1 MSHVWNDINTVPS
14 VIEFF
19 SIKNTFLIAH
29 DIFGEYIRN
38 RISTITISLRLRIAC
53 GVKRRS

>member
-38 RISTITISLRLRIAC
+38 RISTTTISLRLRIAC